1 MSDIYTSIDLG
12 TNSIKVVVCEK
23 HNNDFHVLAAV
34 SSKSQGI
41 KNGQIEDT
49 KLAVTSVRNAVK
61 KVNAMLGIKI
71 TKVLA
76 CIPPTECRM
85 DIVVGSVDVIDYEK
99 ITRSEERR
107 VGKECRSRWSPYH

>member
-23 HNNDFHVLAAV
+23 HNGTFHTLAAV
-34 SSKSQGI
+34 SSKSEGI

-61 KVNAMLGIKI
+61 KASAMLGIKI
-71 TKVLA
+71 TKVIA
-76 CIPPTECRM
+76 CVPPTDCM
-85 DIVVGSVDVIDYEK
+85 MNIVVGSCDVIDYECIRGADVRNVLK
-99 ITRSEERR
+99 DAL
-107 VGKECRSRWSPYH
+107 V